1 MNPDAA
7 ILIENVTRSYAISA
21 GFARPTRNLVAVDD
35 ISLSVRAGSTLG
47 IVGESGCGKSTLA
60 QMIVGLLAPT
70 SGRILVDG
78 QSLAAMDRRK
88 RAKLIQ
94 LVPQDPFSSLNPKR
108 RIRDNI
114 ALPLTAQAELPRK
127 AQMERVREMMERV
140 GLRAD
145 MGDRYPAELSGG
157 QRQRVAIARAL
168 VNDPR
173 VVVCDEPTSALDVS
187 VQAQILNLLAKLQRE
202 LNLTLVFISHNLS
215 VVEYVST
222 EVAVMYLG
230 RIVEYATADDLFC
243 SSRHPYSKAL
253 LNSVLTPETGKGIPL
268 NILGEP
274 PDPSNIPAGCRFRPR
289 CAAAQDSC
297 RVSAPERLS
306 GIGSAEC
313 HFA

>member
-60 QMIVGLLAPT
+60 QMVVGLLAPT

-114 ALPLTAQAELPRK
+114 ALPLTAQAELSGK

-168 VNDPR
+168 INDPR

-187 VQAQILNLLAKLQRE
+187 VQAQILDLLQSLQESLR
-202 LNLTLVFISHNLS
+202 LACLFITHNFG
-215 VVEYVST
+215 VVEYMADRIAIMH
-222 EVAVMYLG
+222 EG
-230 RIVEYATADDLFC
+230 RIVEEGSARDVL
-243 SSRHPYSKAL
+243 SSPRHPQTQAL
-253 LNSVLTPETGKGIPL
+253 LAAV
-268 NILGEP
+268 
-274 PDPSNIPAGCRFRPR
+274 PR
-289 CAAAQDSC
+289 
-297 RVSAPERLS
+297 L
-306 GIGSAEC
+306 
-313 HFA
+313 

>member
-7 ILIENVTRSYAISA
+7 ILIENVTRSYAVSA

-114 ALPLTAQAELPRK
+114 ALPLRAQAELPGK

-173 VVVCDEPTSALDVS
+173 GGVRRADLRTRRLGSGANPQSAGEIAAGAEPHSGVHQPQPVGRRICLDGSGGDVS
-187 VQAQILNLLAKLQRE
+187 WPHRRIRHRRRPVPQFPPSLQ
-202 LNLTLVFISHNLS
+202 
-215 VVEYVST
+215 
-222 EVAVMYLG
+222 
-230 RIVEYATADDLFC
+230 
-243 SSRHPYSKAL
+243 
-253 LNSVLTPETGKGIPL
+253 
-268 NILGEP
+268 
-274 PDPSNIPAGCRFRPR
+274 
-289 CAAAQDSC
+289 
-297 RVSAPERLS
+297 
-306 GIGSAEC
+306 
-313 HFA
+313 